1 MGKSISYIKID
12 QEHIKSME
20 RANQSFSS
28 EDDEWVQNIIHL
40 MEKVLKIKQR
50 ITYTYDFKLFNKYGK
65 PNDRVRRSDWGGCSP
80 NEAFIWINAKK
91 HKTTPKKELAN
102 TIIHEM
108 LHIKNQTKP
117 ERWVIKEPEK
127 YVPLDYQL

>member
-20 RANQSFSS
+20 KANQSFSS
-28 EDDEWVQNIIHL
+28 GDDEWVQNLIHL

-108 LHIKNQTKP
+108 LHIKNPTKP
-117 ERWVIKEPEK
+117 ESWVIKESEK
-127 YVPLDYQL
+127 YVALN

>member
-1 MGKSISYIKID
+1 
-12 QEHIKSME
+12 ME

-65 PNDRVRRSDWGGCSP
+65 PNDRGRRSDWGGCSP

-108 LHIKNQTKP
+108 LHIKNPTKP
-117 ERWVIKEPEK
+117 ESWIIKESEK
-127 YVPLDYQL
+127 YVALD

>member
-1 MGKSISYIKID
+1 
-12 QEHIKSME
+12 
-20 RANQSFSS
+20 
-28 EDDEWVQNIIHL
+28 

-50 ITYTYDFKLFNKYGK
+50 ITYTNDFKLFNKYGK

-108 LHIKNQTKP
+108 LHIKNPTKP
-117 ERWVIKEPEK
+117 ESWVIKESEK
-127 YVPLDYQL
+127 YVALD

>member
-20 RANQSFSS
+20 KASQSFSS
-28 EDDEWVQNIIHL
+28 GDDEWVQNLIHL

-102 TIIHEM
+102 TINHEM
-108 LHIKNQTKP
+108 LHIKNPTKP
-117 ERWVIKEPEK
+117 ESWVIKESEK
-127 YVPLDYQL
+127 YVALD

>member
-91 HKTTPKKELAN
+91 HKTTPNKELAN

-108 LHIKNQTKP
+108 LHIKNPTKP
-117 ERWVIKEPEK
+117 ESWVIKESEK
-127 YVPLDYQL
+127 YVALD

>member
-20 RANQSFSS
+20 KASQSFSS
-28 EDDEWVQNIIHL
+28 GDDEWVQNLIHL

-108 LHIKNQTKP
+108 LHIKNPTKP
-117 ERWVIKEPEK
+117 ESWVIKESEK
-127 YVPLDYQL
+127 YVALD

>member
-1 MGKSISYIKID
+1 MGKSTSYIKID

-108 LHIKNQTKP
+108 LHIKNPTKP
-117 ERWVIKEPEK
+117 ESWVIKESEK
-127 YVPLDYQL
+127 YVALD

>member
-1 MGKSISYIKID
+1 MGKSTSYIKID

-20 RANQSFSS
+20 KASQSFSS
-28 EDDEWVQNIIHL
+28 GDDEWVQNLIHL

-108 LHIKNQTKP
+108 LHIKNPTKP
-117 ERWVIKEPEK
+117 ESWVIKESEK
-127 YVPLDYQL
+127 YVALD

>member
-1 MGKSISYIKID
+1 MGKSTSYIKID

-20 RANQSFSS
+20 KASQSFSS
-28 EDDEWVQNIIHL
+28 GDDEWAQNLIHL

-108 LHIKNQTKP
+108 LHIKNPTKP
-117 ERWVIKEPEK
+117 ESWVIKESEK
-127 YVPLDYQL
+127 YVALD

>member
-20 RANQSFSS
+20 RANRSFSS

-108 LHIKNQTKP
+108 LHIKNPTKP
-117 ERWVIKEPEK
+117 ESWVIKESEK
-127 YVPLDYQL
+127 YVALD

>member
-65 PNDRVRRSDWGGCSP
+65 PNDRVRRSDWGGCRP

-108 LHIKNQTKP
+108 LHIKNPTKP
-117 ERWVIKEPEK
+117 ESWVIKESEK
-127 YVPLDYQL
+127 YVALD

>member
-1 MGKSISYIKID
+1 
-12 QEHIKSME
+12 ME

-117 ERWVIKEPEK
+117 ERWVIKESEK
-127 YVPLDYQL
+127 YVALD

>member
-50 ITYTYDFKLFNKYGK
+50 ITYTYDFKLFNK
-65 PNDRVRRSDWGGCSP
+65 
-80 NEAFIWINAKK
+80 
-91 HKTTPKKELAN
+91 
-102 TIIHEM
+102 
-108 LHIKNQTKP
+108 
-117 ERWVIKEPEK
+117 
-127 YVPLDYQL
+127 

>member
-20 RANQSFSS
+20 RATQSFSS

-108 LHIKNQTKP
+108 LHIKNPTKP
-117 ERWVIKEPEK
+117 ESWVIKESEK
-127 YVPLDYQL
+127 YVALD